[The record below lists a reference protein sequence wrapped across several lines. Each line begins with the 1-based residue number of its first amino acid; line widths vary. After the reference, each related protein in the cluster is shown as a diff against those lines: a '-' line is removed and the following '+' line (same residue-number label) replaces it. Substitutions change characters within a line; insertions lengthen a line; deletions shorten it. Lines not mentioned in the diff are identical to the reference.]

1 MKDFEEFLK
10 KSIEEK
16 NQFNSVNCISIDTD
30 GRMIIDK
37 LKDEGL
43 IKNVRYMS
51 MCTVG
56 FNLIY
61 DGLHYFEVKVVYCKN
76 NK

>member
-16 NQFNSVNCISIDTD
+16 NQFNSVNCIPIDTD

-43 IKNVRYMS
+43 IKNV
-51 MCTVG
+51 
-56 FNLIY
+56 
-61 DGLHYFEVKVVYCKN
+61 
-76 NK
+76 

>member
-16 NQFNSVNCISIDTD
+16 NQFNSVNCIPIDTD

-51 MCTVG
+51 MCNVG
-56 FNLIY
+56 FDFNY
-61 DGLHYFEVKVVYCKN
+61 DGLHYFEV
-76 NK
+76 

>member
-16 NQFNSVNCISIDTD
+16 NQFNSVNCIPIDTD

-43 IKNVRYMS
+43 IKNVRYMN

-56 FNLIY
+56 FDLTY
-61 DGLHYFEVKVVYCKN
+61 DGLHYFEV
-76 NK
+76 

>member
-16 NQFNSVNCISIDTD
+16 NQFNSVNCIPIDTD

-56 FNLIY
+56 FDLIY
-61 DGLHYFEVKVVYCKN
+61 DGLHYFEV
-76 NK
+76 